1 MIDFDEIL
9 REYNN
14 NIVFVGDSIFA
25 VIRKDEN
32 GKAGVYR
39 MCRCSLGDYFAI
51 LSWLI
56 DEYGGPSE

>member
-9 REYNN
+9 REQNGE
-14 NIVFVGDSIFA
+14 IVFVDDRILA
-25 VIRKDEN
+25 VIRKDDN
-32 GKAGVYR
+32 GKPGVYR

-51 LSWLI
+51 MSWLI